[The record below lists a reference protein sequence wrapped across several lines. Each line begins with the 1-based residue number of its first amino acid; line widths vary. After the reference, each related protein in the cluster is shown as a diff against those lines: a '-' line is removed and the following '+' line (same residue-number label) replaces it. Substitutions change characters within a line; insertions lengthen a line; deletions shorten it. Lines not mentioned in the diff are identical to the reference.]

1 MPPSLSRQLGAR
13 VSEQSVCGTA
23 SGGGNWVHKL
33 VVYVTNGRHFLK
45 KKTKHFPFTCFEITH
60 GVTRGSFS
68 TFFEVLCYQRL
79 APIEGF
85 PTVERTERRSPPRVT
100 EDFFFYKTLKRK
112 TKWRENRNCD
122 GHSYNS
128 TLTDTRR
135 GYRVLCVDTILF
147 PFILPVRRKRG
158 VGIETKVKG
167 ATRRGANETGGGGS
181 SGGFLWQ

>member
-45 KKTKHFPFTCFEITH
+45 KKTKHFPFTCFQITH

-100 EDFFFYKTLKRK
+100 EDFFFTRL
-112 TKWRENRNCD
+112 WR
-122 GHSYNS
+122 G
-128 TLTDTRR
+128 RR
-135 GYRVLCVDTILF
+135 
-147 PFILPVRRKRG
+147 
-158 VGIETKVKG
+158 
-167 ATRRGANETGGGGS
+167 
-181 SGGFLWQ
+181 SGGKIGTATDIHTTPLWRTQGEDIEFCAWILYYSLLFYLYGGKEESESRQR